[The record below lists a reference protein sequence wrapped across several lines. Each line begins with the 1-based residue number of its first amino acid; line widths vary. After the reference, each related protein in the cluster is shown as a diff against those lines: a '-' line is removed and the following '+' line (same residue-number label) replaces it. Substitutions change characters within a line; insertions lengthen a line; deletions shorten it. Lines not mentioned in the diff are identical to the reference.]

1 MHKTLSR
8 VSNWVKM
15 GNASLLGGNTQE
27 PNEKGVIEHKEG
39 NTNTFRS
46 GQGRINISIEAVLEW
61 RWGWRKSLR
70 QDF

>member
-27 PNEKGVIEHKEG
+27 SNEKGVIEHKQG
-39 NTNTFRS
+39 NANAF
-46 GQGRINISIEAVLEW
+46 
-61 RWGWRKSLR
+61 KS
-70 QDF
+70 